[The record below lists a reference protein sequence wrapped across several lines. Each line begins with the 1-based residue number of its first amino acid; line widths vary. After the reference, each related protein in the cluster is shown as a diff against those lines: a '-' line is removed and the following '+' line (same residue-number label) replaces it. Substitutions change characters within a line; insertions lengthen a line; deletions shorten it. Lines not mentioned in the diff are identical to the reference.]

1 MGGGVVKR
9 ETRHW
14 DPIKGVTIVSRH
26 KEFEEE
32 YRYFPD
38 PDLPATPLSKE
49 MIEEIRISMPELPWH
64 RAERYVK
71 SYGLSQYTA
80 KVLVS
85 RKVLSE
91 FFEET
96 IKIYSDA
103 SKVADLLINDFL
115 GIVNSRGRSFNI
127 VKARPQHIAKLLT
140 MLDRGIISIK
150 IAKMI
155 LERVVINGE
164 DPEETVMREG
174 LIVISDEAELE
185 ALAERVIRENPKA
198 VEDAKKNPKVINYLV
213 GQVMK
218 LTRGKADPQKIS
230 YIIRKKLGVSANSSL
245 Q

>member
-1 MGGGVVKR
+1 
-9 ETRHW
+9 
-14 DPIKGVTIVSRH
+14 
-26 KEFEEE
+26 
-32 YRYFPD
+32 
-38 PDLPATPLSKE
+38 
-49 MIEEIRISMPELPWH
+49 
-64 RAERYVK
+64 
-71 SYGLSQYTA
+71 
-80 KVLVS
+80 
-85 RKVLSE
+85 
-91 FFEET
+91 
-96 IKIYSDA
+96 
-103 SKVADLLINDFL
+103 
-115 GIVNSRGRSFNI
+115 
-127 VKARPQHIAKLLT
+127 